1 MIIHILSLNQFE
13 LIRFY
18 CINQV
23 LVFDLFFFSFNLLKM
38 CDITSPKDE
47 VLSLSQ
53 GLSSHSLM
61 TSSASTAQVVSSIV
75 DDGET
80 NMRSTSS
87 INSPGLLTTLNS
99 PREPTTNNIIN
110 LLATTS
116 NNPECFE
123 TNNGHSSSSAILH
136 HPLAT
141 QPHPQTQTQLTPGH
155 SVDSLDP
162 GSRSGVHLLESQ
174 GVTISHRNSHSHN
187 NNSSPVPTSERI
199 DHLKIESLENGGNDT
214 SPKYISL

>member
-1 MIIHILSLNQFE
+1 
-13 LIRFY
+13 
-18 CINQV
+18 
-23 LVFDLFFFSFNLLKM
+23 M
-38 CDITSPKDE
+38 CDIISPKDE

-53 GLSSHSLM
+53 GLSSHSLL

-75 DDGET
+75 DVGEA
-80 NMRSTSS
+80 NMRSASS
-87 INSPGLLTTLNS
+87 VINSPGLLTTLNS

-110 LLATTS
+110 LLASTS

-141 QPHPQTQTQLTPGH
+141 QPQPQTQLTPGH
-155 SVDSLDP
+155 SVDSLDH
-162 GSRSGVHLLESQ
+162 GNRSGIHLIDSQ
-174 GVTISHRNSHSHN
+174 GVTLSQRNNHSHN
-187 NNSSPVPTSERI
+187 NNSSPISTSERI
-199 DHLKIESLENGGNDT
+199 DHLKLESLENGGNDT